1 MNTKSFSEQVNEV
14 LNSECGNTAK
24 RMNQKMCS
32 NCKFSKGVFH
42 ENKTYG
48 YYRCKCT
55 KYNCFVWSDNI
66 CINYK
71 TCKREKQCV

>member
-1 MNTKSFSEQVNEV
+1 
-14 LNSECGNTAK
+14 
-24 RMNQKMCS
+24 MNQKMCS